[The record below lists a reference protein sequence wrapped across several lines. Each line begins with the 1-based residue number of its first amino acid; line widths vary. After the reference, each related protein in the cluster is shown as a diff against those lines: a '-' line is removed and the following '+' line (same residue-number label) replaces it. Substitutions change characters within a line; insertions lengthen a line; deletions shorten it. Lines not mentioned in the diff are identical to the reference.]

1 MRWFSPQRMKK
12 HLAFALAVSLI
23 AMVPVSAFA
32 QVLKISMTKTNV
44 SIESVLRELE
54 KQSEYTFF
62 YNDNQVKLNKK
73 VSINVSDAPIET
85 VLNEV
90 FKNSGY
96 TYKIVDN
103 QIVVSATKEA
113 TKDVQTTQQ
122 QKQRKVSGVVKDAM
136 GEAIIGASVVE
147 KGTTS
152 NGTITNIEGE
162 FTLNTAG
169 KELQITYI
177 GYVPQ
182 TIVLKPGVNNYNVIM
197 KEDTK
202 TLDEVVV
209 VGYGTQKKVN
219 LTGAVSSVG
228 TEELKSRV
236 NTDVLASVQGQVPG
250 VTVIARP
257 DGSTSINFRGRG
269 NLGTSSPLYVID
281 GAIADANFFSSL
293 DPNSIESISFLKDA
307 ASSAIYGSRAAYGV
321 VLVKTKG
328 GKEGDLKVTYD
339 GYVGFKSALYT
350 PDVLSSEWYARLSNE
365 AALNDNP
372 NAKLPYTDE
381 EIAKFRDGTDPD
393 LYPNTNWY
401 DLVLKDNATITK
413 HTVSISGG
421 NKVKYYTSLGYLY
434 NDKFTPGATTDRYN
448 MTTNISADVKKWLAF
463 RANINYN
470 QTYND
475 NSKVESVM

>member
-1 MRWFSPQRMKK
+1 MRKCNMRWFSPQRMKK
-12 HLAFALAVSLI
+12 HLAFALAVSLV

-44 SIESVLRELE
+44 SIENVLRELE
-54 KQSEYTFF
+54 KQSDYTFF

-103 QIVVSATKEA
+103 QIVVSTAAAAAKE
-113 TKDVQTTQQ
+113 VQATQQ
-122 QKQRKVSGVVKDAM
+122 QKQRNISGVVKDAM
-136 GEAIIGASVVE
+136 GEAIIGASVIE
-147 KGTTS
+147 KGNPT
-152 NGTITNIEGE
+152 NGTITNIDGE

-169 KELQITYI
+169 KELQVTYI
-177 GYVPQ
+177 GYIPQ
-182 TIVLKPGVNNYNVIM
+182 AIVLKPGVNSYTVTM

-228 TEELKSRV
+228 ADELKERV

-250 VTVIARP
+250 VTIISRP
-257 DGSTSINFRGRG
+257 GSTPSINMRGRG
-269 NLGTSSPLYVID
+269 NLGTSSPLFVID
-281 GAIADANFFSSL
+281 GAIADASFFSSL

-328 GKEGDLKVTYD
+328 GKEGDLKISYD
-339 GYVGFKSALYT
+339 GSVAVKMATYT
-350 PDVLSSEWYARLSNE
+350 PDVLGSEWYARLSNE
-365 AALNDNP
+365 AALNENP
-372 NAKLPYTDE
+372 NTSTLPYTDK
-381 EIAKFRDGTDPD
+381 EIQMFRDGSNPD
-393 LYPNTNWY
+393 MYPNTNWY
-401 DLVLKDNATITK
+401 DLVLKDEAVMTK
-413 HTVSISGG
+413 HSVSFSGG
-421 NKVKYYTSLGYLY
+421 NKVKY
-434 NDKFTPGATTDRYN
+434 FT
-448 MTTNISADVKKWLAF
+448 
-463 RANINYN
+463 
-470 QTYND
+470 
-475 NSKVESVM
+475 